1 MNELSALHSQPTR
14 ADTDEPITGQ
24 EKPFA
29 LEIVHDRFELK
40 NKINTPYNVNSI
52 FTRISILKNIIL
64 HHN

>member
-40 NKINTPYNVNSI
+40 YKINTP
-52 FTRISILKNIIL
+52 L
-64 HHN
+64 HAGAD